1 MRTLGEI
8 KGKNHTCSL
17 RDTGEITVSDELCLD
32 YDEDCAKVEDVLYC
46 WQYDRT
52 RGSCP
57 LLKSLLIQH
66 AIEAGFPE
74 QLVERMCV
82 PCDCGEP
89 DCQGW
94 QFTEEH
100 LLTPDYFLLV
110 RAWPKEKLNMRS
122 DGGASPAW
130 KIHTGEP
137 IEWRSTWKN

>member
-1 MRTLGEI
+1 M
-8 KGKNHTCSL
+8 
-17 RDTGEITVSDELCLD
+17 SDELCLD

-66 AIEAGFPE
+66 AIKAGFPE

-94 QFTEEH
+94 QFTEEYLRKPADY
-100 LLTPDYFLLV
+100 LLLART
-110 RAWPKEKLNMRS
+110 WPKDKLNIAEY
-122 DGGASPAW
+122 GASPAW
-130 KIHTGEP
+130 ERHTGKPREG
-137 IEWRSTWKN
+137 RFVWKN